1 MKLKFSR
8 KLRILTF
15 SLIATLS
22 VVLCLYLYGTKDAR
36 QFEQLS
42 YDLLYTELSGNTIN
56 LHYTLAHPE
65 NYGLSGDPILPSS
78 FTDGDT
84 KAQITEWQ
92 YRLSRI
98 DPQKLDTQDRYAY
111 LLFDR
116 FLALTLEGADFAYYE
131 ESLSPSSGMVSGL
144 PVLLADYTFRNQ
156 KDVEDYLGI
165 LEQTGTYFDALIRY
179 EQEKS
184 SAGLFM
190 SDTSADKVI
199 EQCDSIM
206 DSTLLTDDSHFLQ
219 QTFTERLDGLV
230 SDGIITEKEKQ
241 QYIDKNNLLLTTVMA
256 PAYEKVGD
264 AFLVLKGTG
273 TNPYGLC
280 YYPDGKEYYMY
291 LLARTTGSS
300 RSIPEIRKL
309 LEKDYQENFHALRDL
324 VKDHPGLLERSA
336 EDFSL
341 SLNMQDSYTGH
352 SVGLNAAE
360 RSAAPYLSDSSDI
373 PVQSSDTL
381 CRLSDAILDHLQK
394 QMQEDFPTAFPSVNR
409 ELECKTCN
417 AYKEKGMPISCQIK
431 KVSPSMESYSSPA
444 YYLTPPIDDLQHNT
458 IYLNE
463 PNITD
468 DLTLYTTL
476 AHEGYPGHL
485 YQTVYSQSFLNQQNA
500 SCIRSLLHYGG
511 FVEGWAVYV
520 ENLSYGYA
528 AQLTKNEET
537 AAYIEACRLNRN
549 LHLCLYS
556 YMDIAIHYDG
566 ATPEQTGRFLENLGL
581 GQHTDAE
588 AIYEYLVE
596 EPCNYLKYYLG
607 YLEFLSLKQQAEELW
622 GTDYSDYRFHKFV
635 LEAGPSDF
643 LSLSEQL
650 LLLVNRNEIQ

>member
-22 VVLCLYLYGTKDAR
+22 VVLCLYLYGTKDTR
-36 QFEQLS
+36 QFERLS
-42 YDLLYTELSGNTIN
+42 CDLLDTELSGNTIN
-56 LHYTLAHPE
+56 LHYTLAYPE
-65 NYGLSGDPILPSS
+65 NYGLSADPILPSS

-84 KAQITEWQ
+84 RAQITEWQ
-92 YRLSRI
+92 RRLSRI
-98 DPQKLDTQDRYAY
+98 DPQKLDPQDRYAY

-116 FLALTLEGADFAYYE
+116 FLALTLEGSDFTYYTDP
-131 ESLSPSSGMVSGL
+131 LSPSSGMVSGL
-144 PVLLADYTFRNQ
+144 PVLLADYTFRIK

-165 LEQTGTYFDALIRY
+165 LEQTGTYFDALIQY

-190 SDTSADKVI
+190 SDTSADNVI

-206 DSTLLTDDSHFLQ
+206 DPVLLSGGSHFLQ

-230 SDGIITEKEKQ
+230 SDKIITEEEKQ
-241 QYIDKNNLLLTTVMA
+241 QYIHKNDLLLTTVMA
-256 PAYEKVGD
+256 PAYERVGD

-280 YYPDGKEYYMY
+280 YYPEGKEYYAY
-291 LLARTTGSS
+291 LLAKATGSS
-300 RSIPEIRKL
+300 RSIPEIRRL
-309 LEKDYQENFHALRDL
+309 LEKDYQENFHALRNL
-324 VKDHPGLLERSA
+324 IKAHPGLLKVSS

-341 SLNMQDSYTGH
+341 SLNMQNSYCGH
-352 SVGLNAAE
+352 PEEPGNADLPT
-360 RSAAPYLSDSSDI
+360 S
-373 PVQSSDTL
+373 PVATSDTL
-381 CRLSDAILDHLQK
+381 CQLSEAILDDLQE
-394 QMQEDFPTAFPSVNR
+394 QMESDFPKLICISEDKDGHKNEVEN
-409 ELECKTCN
+409 N
-417 AYKEKGMPISCQIK
+417 SISCQLK
-431 KVSPSMESYSSPA
+431 MVSPSMEAYSSPA

-463 PNITD
+463 SNITD

-528 AQLTKNEET
+528 ARLTKSEEA

-566 ATPEQTGRFLENLGL
+566 ATPEQIGRFLENLGL
-581 GQHTDAE
+581 GQHTNVE
-588 AIYEYLVE
+588 TIYEYLVE

-607 YLEFLSLKQQAEELW
+607 YLEFLSLKQQAVELW

-635 LEAGPSDF
+635 LETGPSDF
-643 LSLSEQL
+643 RSLGEL
-650 LLLVNRNEIQ
+650 LEKQYLGKQS

>member
-36 QFEQLS
+36 QFERLS
-42 YDLLYTELSGNTIN
+42 HDLLYTELSGNTIN
-56 LHYTLAHPE
+56 LHYTLAYPE
-65 NYGLSGDPILPSS
+65 NYGLSADPVLPSS

-84 KAQITEWQ
+84 RAQVMEWQ
-92 YRLSRI
+92 RRLSRI
-98 DPQKLDTQDRYAY
+98 DPQKLDPQDRYAY

-116 FLALTLEGADFAYYE
+116 FLALTLKGADFTYYADP
-131 ESLSPSSGMVSGL
+131 LSPSSGMVSGL
-144 PVLLADYTFRNQ
+144 PVLLADYTFRTK

-190 SDTSADKVI
+190 SDTSADNVI
-199 EQCDSIM
+199 GQCDSIM
-206 DSTLLTDDSHFLQ
+206 DPVLLSEGSHFLQ
-219 QTFTERLDGLV
+219 QTFTERLNGLV
-230 SDGIITEKEKQ
+230 SDGIITEEENQ
-241 QYIDKNNLLLTTVMA
+241 QYIHKNDLLLTTVMA
-256 PAYEKVGD
+256 PAYERVGD
-264 AFLVLKGTG
+264 SFLVLKGTG

-280 YYPDGKEYYMY
+280 YYPEGKEYYMY
-291 LLARTTGSS
+291 LLAQTTGSN
-300 RSIPEIRKL
+300 RSIPEIRRL

-324 VKDHPGLLERSA
+324 VKDHPGLLKVSSEDFFLTSA
-336 EDFSL
+336 E
-341 SLNMQDSYTGH
+341 
-352 SVGLNAAE
+352 
-360 RSAAPYLSDSSDI
+360 
-373 PVQSSDTL
+373 SSDTL
-381 CRLSDAILDHLQK
+381 YELSDAILADLQK
-394 QMQEDFPTAFPSVNR
+394 QMEPDFPK
-409 ELECKTCN
+409 LTCISKDKN
-417 AYKEKGMPISCQIK
+417 GHENEIESTPISCQLK
-431 KVSPSMESYSSPA
+431 MVSPSMEAHSSPA

-485 YQTVYSQSFLNQQNA
+485 YQTVYSQSYFNRQNA
-500 SCIRSLLHYGG
+500 PTIRSLLHYGG
-511 FVEGWAVYV
+511 FTEGWAVYV

-566 ATPEQTGRFLENLGL
+566 ATPEQIGRFLENLGL
-581 GQHTDAE
+581 GPHANAD
-588 AIYEYLVE
+588 AIYEYLIE

-607 YLEFLSLKQQAEELW
+607 YLEFLSLKQQAKELW

-635 LEAGPSDF
+635 LETGPSDF
-643 LSLSEQL
+643 RSLGECVEKQYLGKQS
-650 LLLVNRNEIQ
+650 

>member
-42 YDLLYTELSGNTIN
+42 RDLLYTELSGNTIN
-56 LHYTLAHPE
+56 LHYTLAYPE
-65 NYGLSGDPILPSS
+65 NYGLSADPILPSS

-84 KAQITEWQ
+84 RAQVTEWQ
-92 YRLSRI
+92 RRLSRI
-98 DPQKLDTQDRYAY
+98 DPQKLDPQDRYAY

-116 FLALTLEGADFAYYE
+116 FLALTLEGADFTYYTDP
-131 ESLSPSSGMVSGL
+131 LSPSSGMVSGL
-144 PVLLADYTFRNQ
+144 PVLLADYTFRTK

-190 SDTSADKVI
+190 SDTSADNVI

-206 DSTLLTDDSHFLQ
+206 DPVLLSEGSHFLQ
-219 QTFTERLDGLV
+219 QTFTERLNGLV
-230 SDGIITEKEKQ
+230 SDEIITEKEKQ
-241 QYIDKNNLLLTTVMA
+241 QYIHKNDLLLTTVMA
-256 PAYEKVGD
+256 PAYERVGD

-273 TNPYGLC
+273 VNPYGLF
-280 YYPDGKEYYMY
+280 YYPEGKEYYTY
-291 LLARTTGSS
+291 LLAQTTGSS
-300 RSIPEIRKL
+300 RSIPEIQRF

-324 VKDHPGLLERSA
+324 VKDHPGLLKVSS

-341 SLNMQDSYTGH
+341 T
-352 SVGLNAAE
+352 
-360 RSAAPYLSDSSDI
+360 SAG
-373 PVQSSDTL
+373 SSDTL
-381 CRLSDAILDHLQK
+381 YELSNAILADLQK
-394 QMQEDFPTAFPSVNR
+394 QMKPDFPKLTCISENKNGR
-409 ELECKTCN
+409 E
-417 AYKEKGMPISCQIK
+417 EKAESKPIACQFK
-431 KVSPSMESYSSPA
+431 MVSPSMEAYSSPA
-444 YYLTPPIDDLQHNT
+444 YYLTHPIDDLQHNT

-500 SCIRSLLHYGG
+500 SSIRSLLHYGG
-511 FVEGWAVYV
+511 FTEGWAVYV
-520 ENLSYGYA
+520 ENLSYDYA

-566 ATPEQTGRFLENLGL
+566 ATPEQIGRFLENLGL
-581 GQHTDAE
+581 GRHANAKT
-588 AIYEYLVE
+588 IYEYLVE

-635 LEAGPSDF
+635 LETGPSDF
-643 LSLSEQL
+643 RSLGEQL
-650 LLLVNRNEIQ
+650 EKQYLGKQS

>member
-8 KLRILTF
+8 KLRILIF

-36 QFEQLS
+36 QFERLS
-42 YDLLYTELSGNTIN
+42 HDLLYTELSGNTIN
-56 LHYTLAHPE
+56 LHYTLAYPE
-65 NYGLSGDPILPSS
+65 NYGLSADPILPSS

-84 KAQITEWQ
+84 GAQVMEWQ
-92 YRLSRI
+92 RRLSRI
-98 DPQKLDTQDRYAY
+98 DPQKLDPQDRYAY

-116 FLALTLEGADFAYYE
+116 FLALTLEGADFTYYADP
-131 ESLSPSSGMVSGL
+131 LSPSSGLVSGL
-144 PVLLADYTFRNQ
+144 PVLLADYTFRTK
-156 KDVEDYLGI
+156 KDVEDYLCI

-190 SDTSADKVI
+190 SDSSADNVI

-206 DSTLLTDDSHFLQ
+206 DPVLLSEGSHFLQ

-230 SDGIITEKEKQ
+230 SDRIITEKEKQ
-241 QYIDKNNLLLTTVMA
+241 QYLHKNDLLLTTVMA
-256 PAYEKVGD
+256 PAYERVGD

-273 TNPYGLC
+273 VNPYGLC
-280 YYPDGKEYYMY
+280 YYPEGKEYYTY
-291 LLARTTGSS
+291 LLAQTTGSS
-300 RSIPEIRKL
+300 RSIPEIRRL
-309 LEKDYQENFHALRDL
+309 LEKDYQENFHALRNL
-324 VKDHPGLLERSA
+324 VKDHPGLLKVSS

-341 SLNMQDSYTGH
+341 T
-352 SVGLNAAE
+352 
-360 RSAAPYLSDSSDI
+360 SAG
-373 PVQSSDTL
+373 SSDTFYE
-381 CRLSDAILDHLQK
+381 LSDAILADLQK
-394 QMQEDFPTAFPSVNR
+394 QMEPDFPKLACISENKDGR
-409 ELECKTCN
+409 ENEI
-417 AYKEKGMPISCQIK
+417 KGSPIVCELK
-431 KVSPSMESYSSPA
+431 MVSPSMEAYSSPA

-485 YQTVYSQSFLNQQNA
+485 YQTVYSQSCFNRQNA

-528 AQLTKNEET
+528 ARLTKNEET

-556 YMDIAIHYDG
+556 YMDIAIHYGG
-566 ATPEQTGRFLENLGL
+566 ATPEQIGRFLENLGL
-581 GQHTDAE
+581 GQHTNVE
-588 AIYEYLVE
+588 TIYAYLVE

-635 LEAGPSDF
+635 LETGPSDF
-643 LSLSEQL
+643 RSLGEYLRQYPG
-650 LLLVNRNEIQ
+650 ITIA

>member
-42 YDLLYTELSGNTIN
+42 RDLLYTELSGNTIN
-56 LHYTLAHPE
+56 LHYTLAYPE
-65 NYGLSGDPILPSS
+65 NYGLSADPVLPSA
-78 FTDGDT
+78 FTDCDT
-84 KAQITEWQ
+84 RAQIMEWQ
-92 YRLSRI
+92 DRLSRI
-98 DPQKLDTQDRYAY
+98 DPQKLNPQDRYAY

-116 FLALTLEGADFAYYE
+116 FLALTLKGADFVYYTDP
-131 ESLSPSSGMVSGL
+131 LSPSSGLVSGL
-144 PVLLADYTFRNQ
+144 PVLLADYTFRSQ

-190 SDTSADKVI
+190 SDTSADNVI

-206 DSTLLTDDSHFLQ
+206 DPVLLKDGSHFLQ
-219 QTFTERLDGLV
+219 QTFTERLDSLV
-230 SDGIITEKEKQ
+230 SDEIITEEEKQ

-256 PAYEKVGD
+256 PAYERVGD

-273 TNPYGLC
+273 ANSYGLC
-280 YYPDGKEYYMY
+280 YYPEGKEYYTY
-291 LLARTTGSS
+291 LLAQTTGSS
-300 RSIPEIRKL
+300 RSIPEIRRL

-324 VKDHPGLLERSA
+324 VKDHPGLLKVSP

-341 SLNMQDSYTGH
+341 T
-352 SVGLNAAE
+352 
-360 RSAAPYLSDSSDI
+360 SAG
-373 PVQSSDTL
+373 SSDTL
-381 CRLSDAILDHLQK
+381 YELSDAILADLQK
-394 QMQEDFPTAFPSVNR
+394 QMEPDFPKLTCISEDKDGR
-409 ELECKTCN
+409 ENEVENTS
-417 AYKEKGMPISCQIK
+417 ISCQLK
-431 KVSPSMESYSSPA
+431 MVSPSMEAYSSPA

-485 YQTVYSQSFLNQQNA
+485 YQTVYSQSYFNQQNA

-511 FVEGWAVYV
+511 FTEGWAVYV

-566 ATPEQTGRFLENLGL
+566 ATPEQIGRFLENLGL
-581 GQHTDAE
+581 GQHTNAE
-588 AIYEYLVE
+588 TIYEYLVE

-622 GTDYSDYRFHKFV
+622 GTNYSDYRFHKFV
-635 LEAGPSDF
+635 LETGPSDF
-643 LSLSEQL
+643 RSLGEQL
-650 LLLVNRNEIQ
+650 ETQYLGKQS

>member
-36 QFEQLS
+36 QFERLS
-42 YDLLYTELSGNTIN
+42 HDLLYTELSGNTIN
-56 LHYTLAHPE
+56 LHYTLAYPE
-65 NYGLSGDPILPSS
+65 NYGLSADPILPST
-78 FTDGDT
+78 FTDCDT
-84 KAQITEWQ
+84 KAQIMEWQ
-92 YRLSRI
+92 HRLSRI
-98 DPQKLDTQDRYAY
+98 DPQKLNPQDRYAY
-111 LLFDR
+111 LLFER
-116 FLALTLEGADFAYYE
+116 FLALTLKGADFVYYTDP
-131 ESLSPSSGMVSGL
+131 LSPSSGLVSGL
-144 PVLLADYTFRNQ
+144 PVLLADYTFRSQ

-190 SDTSADKVI
+190 SDTSADNVI

-206 DSTLLTDDSHFLQ
+206 DPVLLKDGSHFLQ

-230 SDGIITEKEKQ
+230 SDEIITEEEKQ

-256 PAYEKVGD
+256 PAYERVGD

-273 TNPYGLC
+273 VNPYGLC
-280 YYPDGKEYYMY
+280 YYPEGKEYYTY
-291 LLARTTGSS
+291 LLSQTTGSS
-300 RSIPEIRKL
+300 RSIPEIRRL

-324 VKDHPGLLERSA
+324 VKDHPGLLKVSP

-341 SLNMQDSYTGH
+341 T
-352 SVGLNAAE
+352 
-360 RSAAPYLSDSSDI
+360 SAG
-373 PVQSSDTL
+373 SSDTL
-381 CRLSDAILDHLQK
+381 YELSTAILADLQK
-394 QMQEDFPTAFPSVNR
+394 QMEPDFPKLTCISEDKDGR
-409 ELECKTCN
+409 ENEVENTS
-417 AYKEKGMPISCQIK
+417 ISCQLK
-431 KVSPSMESYSSPA
+431 MVSPSMEAYSSPA

-485 YQTVYSQSFLNQQNA
+485 YQTVYSQSYFNRQNA
-500 SCIRSLLHYGG
+500 PTIRSLLHYGG

-520 ENLSYGYA
+520 ENLSYDYA

-566 ATPEQTGRFLENLGL
+566 ATPEQIGRFLENLGL
-581 GQHTDAE
+581 GQHANAD
-588 AIYEYLVE
+588 AIYEYLIE

-622 GTDYSDYRFHKFV
+622 GTDYSDYLFHKFV
-635 LEAGPSDF
+635 LETGPSDF
-643 LSLSEQL
+643 RSLGEQL
-650 LLLVNRNEIQ
+650 ETQYLGKQS

>member
-22 VVLCLYLYGTKDAR
+22 IVLCLYLYGTKDAR
-36 QFEQLS
+36 QFERLS
-42 YDLLYTELSGNTIN
+42 RDLLYTELSGNTIN
-56 LHYTLAHPE
+56 LHYTLAYPE
-65 NYGLSGDPILPSS
+65 NYGLSADPILPSS

-84 KAQITEWQ
+84 RAQVMEWQ
-92 YRLSRI
+92 RRLSRI
-98 DPQKLDTQDRYAY
+98 DPQKLDPQNRYAY

-116 FLALTLEGADFAYYE
+116 FLALTLEGADFTYYTDP
-131 ESLSPSSGMVSGL
+131 LSPSSGMVSGL
-144 PVLLADYTFRNQ
+144 PVLLADYTFRTK

-165 LEQTGTYFDALIRY
+165 LEQTGTYFDALIQY

-190 SDTSADKVI
+190 SDTSADNVI

-206 DSTLLTDDSHFLQ
+206 DPVLLSEGSHFLQ

-230 SDGIITEKEKQ
+230 SDEIITEEEKQ
-241 QYIDKNNLLLTTVMA
+241 QYLHKNDLLLTTVMA
-256 PAYEKVGD
+256 PAYERVGD

-280 YYPDGKEYYMY
+280 YYPEGKEYYAY
-291 LLARTTGSS
+291 LLAQTTGSS
-300 RSIPEIRKL
+300 RSIPEIRRL

-324 VKDHPGLLERSA
+324 VKDHPGLLKVSS

-341 SLNMQDSYTGH
+341 T
-352 SVGLNAAE
+352 
-360 RSAAPYLSDSSDI
+360 SAG
-373 PVQSSDTL
+373 SSDTL
-381 CRLSDAILDHLQK
+381 YELSDAILTDLQK
-394 QMQEDFPTAFPSVNR
+394 QMEPDFPKLTCISEDKNGR
-409 ELECKTCN
+409 ENEIESTL
-417 AYKEKGMPISCQIK
+417 ISCQLK
-431 KVSPSMESYSSPA
+431 MVSPSMEAYSSPA

-485 YQTVYSQSFLNQQNA
+485 YQTVYSQSYFNRQNA
-500 SCIRSLLHYGG
+500 STIRSLLHYGG
-511 FVEGWAVYV
+511 FTEGWAVYV

-566 ATPEQTGRFLENLGL
+566 ATPEQIGRFLENLGL
-581 GQHTDAE
+581 GQHTNAD
-588 AIYEYLVE
+588 AIYEYLIE

-622 GTDYSDYRFHKFV
+622 GTDYSDYQFHKFV
-635 LEAGPSDF
+635 LETGPSDF
-643 LSLSEQL
+643 RSLGEQL
-650 LLLVNRNEIQ
+650 EKQYQEKQS

>member
-42 YDLLYTELSGNTIN
+42 RDLLYTELSGNTIN
-56 LHYTLAHPE
+56 LHYTLAYPE
-65 NYGLSGDPILPSS
+65 NYGLSADPILPSS

-84 KAQITEWQ
+84 RAQVTEWQ
-92 YRLSRI
+92 RRLSRI
-98 DPQKLDTQDRYAY
+98 DPQKLDPQDRYAY

-116 FLALTLEGADFAYYE
+116 FLALTLEGADFTYYTDP
-131 ESLSPSSGMVSGL
+131 LSPSSGMVSGL
-144 PVLLADYTFRNQ
+144 PVLLADYTFRTK

-190 SDTSADKVI
+190 SDTSADNVI

-206 DSTLLTDDSHFLQ
+206 DPVLLSEGSHFLQ
-219 QTFTERLDGLV
+219 QTFTERLNGLV
-230 SDGIITEKEKQ
+230 SDEIITEKEKQ
-241 QYIDKNNLLLTTVMA
+241 QYIHKNDLLLTTVMA
-256 PAYEKVGD
+256 PAYERVGD

-273 TNPYGLC
+273 VNPYGLF
-280 YYPDGKEYYMY
+280 YYPEGKEYYTY
-291 LLARTTGSS
+291 LLAQTTGSS
-300 RSIPEIRKL
+300 RSIPEIQRF

-324 VKDHPGLLERSA
+324 VKDHPGLLKVSS

-341 SLNMQDSYTGH
+341 T
-352 SVGLNAAE
+352 
-360 RSAAPYLSDSSDI
+360 SAG
-373 PVQSSDTL
+373 SSDTL
-381 CRLSDAILDHLQK
+381 YELSNAILADLQK
-394 QMQEDFPTAFPSVNR
+394 QMKPDFPKLTCISENKNGR
-409 ELECKTCN
+409 E
-417 AYKEKGMPISCQIK
+417 EKAESKPIACQFK
-431 KVSPSMESYSSPA
+431 MVSPSMEAYSSPA

-500 SCIRSLLHYGG
+500 SSIRSLLHYGG
-511 FVEGWAVYV
+511 FTEGWAVYV
-520 ENLSYGYA
+520 ENLSYDYA

-566 ATPEQTGRFLENLGL
+566 ATPEQIGRFLENLGL
-581 GQHTDAE
+581 GRHANAKT
-588 AIYEYLVE
+588 IYEYLVE

-635 LEAGPSDF
+635 LETGPSDF
-643 LSLSEQL
+643 RSLGE
-650 LLLVNRNEIQ
+650 LVTAHPYPGQNFGNQS

>member
-22 VVLCLYLYGTKDAR
+22 VVLCLYLYGTKDTR
-36 QFEQLS
+36 QFERLS
-42 YDLLYTELSGNTIN
+42 CDLLDTELSGNTIN
-56 LHYTLAHPE
+56 LHYTLAYPE
-65 NYGLSGDPILPSS
+65 NYGLSADPILPSS

-84 KAQITEWQ
+84 RAQITEWQ
-92 YRLSRI
+92 RRLSRI
-98 DPQKLDTQDRYAY
+98 DPQKLDPQDRYAY

-116 FLALTLEGADFAYYE
+116 FLALTLEGSDFTYYTDP
-131 ESLSPSSGMVSGL
+131 LSPSSGMVSGL
-144 PVLLADYTFRNQ
+144 PVLLADYTFRIK

-165 LEQTGTYFDALIRY
+165 LEQTGTYFDALIQY

-190 SDTSADKVI
+190 SDTSADNVI

-206 DSTLLTDDSHFLQ
+206 DPVLLSGGSHFLQ

-230 SDGIITEKEKQ
+230 SDKIITEEEKQ
-241 QYIDKNNLLLTTVMA
+241 QYIHKNDLLLTTVMA
-256 PAYEKVGD
+256 PAYERVGD

-280 YYPDGKEYYMY
+280 YYPEGKEYYAY
-291 LLARTTGSS
+291 LLAKATGSS
-300 RSIPEIRKL
+300 RSIPEIRRL
-309 LEKDYQENFHALRDL
+309 LEKDYQENFHALRNL
-324 VKDHPGLLERSA
+324 IKAHPGLLKVSS

-341 SLNMQDSYTGH
+341 SLNMQNSYCGH
-352 SVGLNAAE
+352 PEEPGNADLPT
-360 RSAAPYLSDSSDI
+360 S
-373 PVQSSDTL
+373 PVATSDTL
-381 CRLSDAILDHLQK
+381 CQLSEAILDDLQE
-394 QMQEDFPTAFPSVNR
+394 QMESDFPKLICISEDKDGHKNEVEN
-409 ELECKTCN
+409 N
-417 AYKEKGMPISCQIK
+417 SISCQLK
-431 KVSPSMESYSSPA
+431 MVSPSMEAYSSPA

-463 PNITD
+463 SNITD

-528 AQLTKNEET
+528 ARLTKSEEA

-566 ATPEQTGRFLENLGL
+566 ATPEQIGRFLENLGL
-581 GQHTDAE
+581 GQHTNVE
-588 AIYEYLVE
+588 TIYEYLVE

-635 LEAGPSDF
+635 LETGPSDF
-643 LSLSEQL
+643 RSLGEQL
-650 LLLVNRNEIQ
+650 EKR

>member
-42 YDLLYTELSGNTIN
+42 RDLLYTELSGNTIN
-56 LHYTLAHPE
+56 LHYTLAYPE
-65 NYGLSGDPILPSS
+65 NYGLSADPILPSS

-84 KAQITEWQ
+84 RAQVTEWQ
-92 YRLSRI
+92 RRLSRI
-98 DPQKLDTQDRYAY
+98 DPQKLDPQDRYAY

-116 FLALTLEGADFAYYE
+116 FLALTLEGADFTYYTDP
-131 ESLSPSSGMVSGL
+131 LSPSSGMVSGL
-144 PVLLADYTFRNQ
+144 PVLLADYTFRTK

-165 LEQTGTYFDALIRY
+165 LEQTRTYFDALIRY

-190 SDTSADKVI
+190 SDTSADNVI

-206 DSTLLTDDSHFLQ
+206 DPVLLSEGSHFLQ
-219 QTFTERLDGLV
+219 QTFTERLNGLV
-230 SDGIITEKEKQ
+230 SDEIITEKEKQ
-241 QYIDKNNLLLTTVMA
+241 QYIHKNDLLLTTVMA
-256 PAYEKVGD
+256 PAYERVGD

-273 TNPYGLC
+273 VNPYGLF
-280 YYPDGKEYYMY
+280 YYPEGKEYYTY
-291 LLARTTGSS
+291 LLAQTTGSS
-300 RSIPEIRKL
+300 RSIPEIQRF

-324 VKDHPGLLERSA
+324 VKDHPGLLKVSS

-341 SLNMQDSYTGH
+341 T
-352 SVGLNAAE
+352 
-360 RSAAPYLSDSSDI
+360 SAG
-373 PVQSSDTL
+373 SSDTL
-381 CRLSDAILDHLQK
+381 YELSNAILADLQK
-394 QMQEDFPTAFPSVNR
+394 QMKPDFPKLTCISENKNGR
-409 ELECKTCN
+409 E
-417 AYKEKGMPISCQIK
+417 EKAESKPIACQLK
-431 KVSPSMESYSSPA
+431 MVSPSMEAYSSPA

-500 SCIRSLLHYGG
+500 SSIRSLLHYGG
-511 FVEGWAVYV
+511 FTEGWAVYV
-520 ENLSYGYA
+520 ENLSYDYA

-566 ATPEQTGRFLENLGL
+566 ATPEQIGRFLENLGL
-581 GQHTDAE
+581 GRHANAKT
-588 AIYEYLVE
+588 IYEYLVE

-622 GTDYSDYRFHKFV
+622 GTDYNDYRFHKFV
-635 LEAGPSDF
+635 LETGPSDF
-643 LSLSEQL
+643 RSLGEQL
-650 LLLVNRNEIQ
+650 EKQYLGKQS

>member
-22 VVLCLYLYGTKDAR
+22 VVLCLYLYGTKDTR
-36 QFEQLS
+36 QFERLS
-42 YDLLYTELSGNTIN
+42 CDLLDTELSGNTIN
-56 LHYTLAHPE
+56 LHYTLAYPE
-65 NYGLSGDPILPSS
+65 NYGLSADPILPSS

-84 KAQITEWQ
+84 RAQITEWQ
-92 YRLSRI
+92 RRLSRI
-98 DPQKLDTQDRYAY
+98 DPQKLDPQDRYAY

-116 FLALTLEGADFAYYE
+116 FLALTLEGADFTYYADP
-131 ESLSPSSGMVSGL
+131 LSPSSGMVSGL
-144 PVLLADYTFRNQ
+144 PVLLADYTFRIK

-165 LEQTGTYFDALIRY
+165 LEQTGTYFDALIQY

-190 SDTSADKVI
+190 SDTSADNVI

-206 DSTLLTDDSHFLQ
+206 DPVLLSGGSHFLQ

-230 SDGIITEKEKQ
+230 SDKIITEEEKQ
-241 QYIDKNNLLLTTVMA
+241 QYIHKNDLLLTTVMA
-256 PAYEKVGD
+256 PAYERVGD

-280 YYPDGKEYYMY
+280 YYPEGKEYYAY
-291 LLARTTGSS
+291 LLAQTTGSS
-300 RSIPEIRKL
+300 RSIPEIRRL

-324 VKDHPGLLERSA
+324 VKDHPGLLKVSS

-341 SLNMQDSYTGH
+341 SLNMQNSYCNHPEEPG
-352 SVGLNAAE
+352 NADLPT
-360 RSAAPYLSDSSDI
+360 S
-373 PVQSSDTL
+373 PVATSDTL
-381 CRLSDAILDHLQK
+381 CQLSEAILDDLQK
-394 QMQEDFPTAFPSVNR
+394 QMEPDFPKLACISEGKDGR
-409 ELECKTCN
+409 E
-417 AYKEKGMPISCQIK
+417 EKIESTPISCQLK
-431 KVSPSMESYSSPA
+431 MVSPSMEAYSSPA

-463 PNITD
+463 PDITD

-485 YQTVYSQSFLNQQNA
+485 YQTVYSQNHFNRQNA
-500 SCIRSLLHYGG
+500 PVIRSLLHYGG
-511 FVEGWAVYV
+511 FTEGWAVYV

-566 ATPEQTGRFLENLGL
+566 ATPEQIGRFLENLGL
-581 GQHTDAE
+581 GQHTNVE
-588 AIYEYLVE
+588 TIYEYLVE

-607 YLEFLSLKQQAEELW
+607 YLEFLSLKQQAVELW

-635 LEAGPSDF
+635 LETGPSDF
-643 LSLSEQL
+643 RSLGEQL
-650 LLLVNRNEIQ
+650 EKQYPGQL

>member
-1 MKLKFSR
+1 
-8 KLRILTF
+8 
-15 SLIATLS
+15 
-22 VVLCLYLYGTKDAR
+22 
-36 QFEQLS
+36 
-42 YDLLYTELSGNTIN
+42 
-56 LHYTLAHPE
+56 
-65 NYGLSGDPILPSS
+65 
-78 FTDGDT
+78 
-84 KAQITEWQ
+84 
-92 YRLSRI
+92 
-98 DPQKLDTQDRYAY
+98 
-111 LLFDR
+111 
-116 FLALTLEGADFAYYE
+116 
-131 ESLSPSSGMVSGL
+131 MVSGL
-144 PVLLADYTFRNQ
+144 PVLLADYTFRIK

-165 LEQTGTYFDALIRY
+165 LEQTGTYFDALIQY

-190 SDTSADKVI
+190 SDTSADNVI

-206 DSTLLTDDSHFLQ
+206 DPVLLSGGSHFLQ

-230 SDGIITEKEKQ
+230 SDKIITEEEKQ
-241 QYIDKNNLLLTTVMA
+241 QYIHKNDLLLTTVMA
-256 PAYEKVGD
+256 PAYERVGD

-280 YYPDGKEYYMY
+280 YYPEGKEYYAY
-291 LLARTTGSS
+291 LLAKATGSS
-300 RSIPEIRKL
+300 RSIPEIRRL
-309 LEKDYQENFHALRDL
+309 LEKDYQENFHALRNL
-324 VKDHPGLLERSA
+324 IKAHPGLLKVSS

-341 SLNMQDSYTGH
+341 SLNMQNSYCGH
-352 SVGLNAAE
+352 PEEPGNADLPT
-360 RSAAPYLSDSSDI
+360 S
-373 PVQSSDTL
+373 PVATSDTL
-381 CRLSDAILDHLQK
+381 CQLSEAILDDLQE
-394 QMQEDFPTAFPSVNR
+394 QMESDFPKLICISEDKDGHKNEVEN
-409 ELECKTCN
+409 N
-417 AYKEKGMPISCQIK
+417 SISCQLK
-431 KVSPSMESYSSPA
+431 MVSPSMEAYSSPA

-463 PNITD
+463 SNITD

-528 AQLTKNEET
+528 ARLTKSEEA

-566 ATPEQTGRFLENLGL
+566 ATPEQIGRFLENLGL
-581 GQHTDAE
+581 GQHTNVE
-588 AIYEYLVE
+588 TIYEYLVE

-635 LEAGPSDF
+635 LETGPSDF
-643 LSLSEQL
+643 RSLGEL
-650 LLLVNRNEIQ
+650 LEKQYLGKQS

>member
-15 SLIATLS
+15 SLITTLS

-36 QFEQLS
+36 QFERLS
-42 YDLLYTELSGNTIN
+42 HDLLYTELSGNTIN
-56 LHYTLAHPE
+56 LHYTLAYPE
-65 NYGLSGDPILPSS
+65 NYGLSADPILPSS

-84 KAQITEWQ
+84 RAQVMEWQ
-92 YRLSRI
+92 RRLSRI
-98 DPQKLDTQDRYAY
+98 DPQKLDPQNRYAY

-116 FLALTLEGADFAYYE
+116 FLALTLEGADFTYYTDP
-131 ESLSPSSGMVSGL
+131 LSPSSGMVSGL
-144 PVLLADYTFRNQ
+144 PVLLADYTFRTK

-165 LEQTGTYFDALIRY
+165 LEQTGTYFDALIQY

-190 SDTSADKVI
+190 SDTSADNVI

-206 DSTLLTDDSHFLQ
+206 DPVLLSEGSHFLQ
-219 QTFTERLDGLV
+219 QTFTERLDGLI
-230 SDGIITEKEKQ
+230 SAGIITEEEKQ
-241 QYIDKNNLLLTTVMA
+241 QYIHKNDLLLTTVMA
-256 PAYEKVGD
+256 PAYERVGD

-280 YYPDGKEYYMY
+280 YYPEGKEYYAY
-291 LLARTTGSS
+291 LLAQTTGSS
-300 RSIPEIRKL
+300 RSIPEIRRL

-324 VKDHPGLLERSA
+324 VKDHPGLLKVSSEG
-336 EDFSL
+336 FSL
-341 SLNMQDSYTGH
+341 T
-352 SVGLNAAE
+352 
-360 RSAAPYLSDSSDI
+360 SAG
-373 PVQSSDTL
+373 SSDTL
-381 CRLSDAILDHLQK
+381 YELSDAILDDLQK
-394 QMQEDFPTAFPSVNR
+394 QMEPDFPKLTCISEGKDGR
-409 ELECKTCN
+409 ENKVESTT
-417 AYKEKGMPISCQIK
+417 ISCQLK
-431 KVSPSMESYSSPA
+431 MVSPSMEAYSSPA

-485 YQTVYSQSFLNQQNA
+485 YQTVYSQSYFNRQNA
-500 SCIRSLLHYGG
+500 STIRSLLHYGG
-511 FVEGWAVYV
+511 FTEGWAVYV

-528 AQLTKNEET
+528 AQLAKNEET

-566 ATPEQTGRFLENLGL
+566 ATPEQVGRFLENLGL
-581 GQHTDAE
+581 GQHTNVE
-588 AIYEYLVE
+588 TIYEYLVE

-607 YLEFLSLKQQAEELW
+607 YLEFLSLKQQAEKLW

-643 LSLSEQL
+643 RSLDECLEKQYMGKQS
-650 LLLVNRNEIQ
+650 

>member
-22 VVLCLYLYGTKDAR
+22 VVLCLYLYGTKDTR
-36 QFEQLS
+36 QFERLS
-42 YDLLYTELSGNTIN
+42 CDLLDTELSGNTIN
-56 LHYTLAHPE
+56 LHYTLAYPE
-65 NYGLSGDPILPSS
+65 NYGLSADPILPSS

-84 KAQITEWQ
+84 RAQITEWQ
-92 YRLSRI
+92 RRLSRI
-98 DPQKLDTQDRYAY
+98 DPQKLDPQDRYAY

-116 FLALTLEGADFAYYE
+116 FLALTLEGSDFTYYTDP
-131 ESLSPSSGMVSGL
+131 LSPSSGMVSGL
-144 PVLLADYTFRNQ
+144 PVLLADYTFRIK

-165 LEQTGTYFDALIRY
+165 LEQTGTYFDALIQY

-190 SDTSADKVI
+190 SDTSADNVI

-206 DSTLLTDDSHFLQ
+206 DPVLLSGGSHFLQ

-230 SDGIITEKEKQ
+230 SDKIITEEEKQ
-241 QYIDKNNLLLTTVMA
+241 QYIHKNDLLLTTVMA
-256 PAYEKVGD
+256 PAYERVGD

-280 YYPDGKEYYMY
+280 YYPEGKEYYAY
-291 LLARTTGSS
+291 LLAKATGSS
-300 RSIPEIRKL
+300 RSIPEIRRL
-309 LEKDYQENFHALRDL
+309 LEKDYQENFHALRNL
-324 VKDHPGLLERSA
+324 IKAHPGLLKVSS

-341 SLNMQDSYTGH
+341 SLNMQNSYCGH
-352 SVGLNAAE
+352 PEEPGNADLPT
-360 RSAAPYLSDSSDI
+360 S
-373 PVQSSDTL
+373 PVATSDTL
-381 CRLSDAILDHLQK
+381 CQLSEAILDDLQE
-394 QMQEDFPTAFPSVNR
+394 QMESDFPKLICISEDKDGHKNEVEN
-409 ELECKTCN
+409 N
-417 AYKEKGMPISCQIK
+417 SISCQLK
-431 KVSPSMESYSSPA
+431 MVSPSMEAYSSPA

-463 PNITD
+463 SNITD

-528 AQLTKNEET
+528 ARLTKSEEA

-566 ATPEQTGRFLENLGL
+566 ATPEQIGRFLENLGL
-581 GQHTDAE
+581 GQHTNVE
-588 AIYEYLVE
+588 TIYEYLVE

-635 LEAGPSDF
+635 LETGPSDF
-643 LSLSEQL
+643 RSLGEL
-650 LLLVNRNEIQ
+650 LEKQYLGKQS

>member
-42 YDLLYTELSGNTIN
+42 RDLLYTELSGNTIN
-56 LHYTLAHPE
+56 LHYTLAYPE
-65 NYGLSGDPILPSS
+65 NYGLSADPILPPS

-84 KAQITEWQ
+84 RAQVTEWQ
-92 YRLSRI
+92 RRLSRI
-98 DPQKLDTQDRYAY
+98 DPQKLDPQDRYAY

-116 FLALTLEGADFAYYE
+116 FLALTLEGADFTYYTDP
-131 ESLSPSSGMVSGL
+131 LSPSSGMVSGL
-144 PVLLADYTFRNQ
+144 PVLLADYTFRTK

-190 SDTSADKVI
+190 SDTSADNVI

-206 DSTLLTDDSHFLQ
+206 DPVLLSEGSHFLQ
-219 QTFTERLDGLV
+219 QTFTERLNGLV
-230 SDGIITEKEKQ
+230 SDEIITEKEKQ
-241 QYIDKNNLLLTTVMA
+241 QYIHKNDLLLTTVMA
-256 PAYEKVGD
+256 PAYERVGD

-273 TNPYGLC
+273 VNPYGLF
-280 YYPDGKEYYMY
+280 YYPEGKEYYTY
-291 LLARTTGSS
+291 LLAQTTGSS
-300 RSIPEIRKL
+300 RSIPEIQRF

-324 VKDHPGLLERSA
+324 VRDHPGLLKVSS

-341 SLNMQDSYTGH
+341 T
-352 SVGLNAAE
+352 
-360 RSAAPYLSDSSDI
+360 SAG
-373 PVQSSDTL
+373 SSDTL
-381 CRLSDAILDHLQK
+381 YELSNAILADLQK
-394 QMQEDFPTAFPSVNR
+394 QMKPDFPKLTCISENKNGR
-409 ELECKTCN
+409 E
-417 AYKEKGMPISCQIK
+417 EKAESKPIACQFK
-431 KVSPSMESYSSPA
+431 MVSPSMEAYSSPA

-500 SCIRSLLHYGG
+500 SSIRSLLHYGG
-511 FVEGWAVYV
+511 FTEGWAVYV
-520 ENLSYGYA
+520 ENLSYDYA

-566 ATPEQTGRFLENLGL
+566 ATPEQIGRFLENLGL
-581 GQHTDAE
+581 GRHANAKT
-588 AIYEYLVE
+588 IYEYLVE

-635 LEAGPSDF
+635 LETGPSDF
-643 LSLSEQL
+643 RSLGEQL
-650 LLLVNRNEIQ
+650 EKQYLGKQS

>member
-15 SLIATLS
+15 SLTATLS

-42 YDLLYTELSGNTIN
+42 HDLLYTELSGNTIN
-56 LHYTLAHPE
+56 LHYTLAYPE
-65 NYGLSGDPILPSS
+65 NYGLSSDPILPSS
-78 FTDGDT
+78 FTGNDT
-84 KAQITEWQ
+84 RAQITEWQ

-98 DPQKLDTQDRYAY
+98 DPQKLSTQDRYAY

-116 FLALTLEGADFAYYE
+116 FLALTLEGADFTYYADP
-131 ESLSPSSGMVSGL
+131 LSPSSGMVSGL
-144 PVLLADYTFRNQ
+144 PVLLADYTFRTK

-190 SDTSADKVI
+190 SDASADNVI

-206 DSTLLTDDSHFLQ
+206 DPVLLKDGCHFLQ
-219 QTFTERLDGLV
+219 QTFTERLDGLI
-230 SDGIITEKEKQ
+230 SDGIITEEEKQ
-241 QYIDKNNLLLTTVMA
+241 QYIHKNDLLLTTVMD
-256 PAYEKVGD
+256 PAYERVGD

-280 YYPDGKEYYMY
+280 YYPEGKEYYMY
-291 LLARTTGSS
+291 LLVRTTGSS

-309 LEKDYQENFHALRDL
+309 LEMDYQENFHALRDL
-324 VKDHPGLLERSA
+324 VRDHPGLSEMSA
-336 EDFSL
+336 KDFSL
-341 SLNMQDSYTGH
+341 ALNIQDSYSGH
-352 SVGLNAAE
+352 SVDLNTAE
-360 RSAAPYLSDSSDI
+360 HSAAPYHSDSSGI
-373 PVQSSDTL
+373 PVQSSDTP
-381 CRLSDAILDHLQK
+381 CQLSDAILDDLQK
-394 QMQEDFPTAFPSVNR
+394 QMEPDFPKLS
-409 ELECKTCN
+409 CISID
-417 AYKEKGMPISCQIK
+417 KEKREDESESNPITCQLK
-431 KVSPSMESYSSPA
+431 MVSPSMETYSSPA

-500 SCIRSLLHYGG
+500 SCIRSLMHYGG

-566 ATPEQTGRFLENLGL
+566 ATPEQIRRFLENLGL
-581 GQHTDAE
+581 GQHTNVE
-588 AIYEYLVE
+588 TIYEYLVE

-635 LEAGPSDF
+635 LETGPSDF
-643 LSLSEQL
+643 RSLGEL
-650 LLLVNRNEIQ
+650 LLLGKQS

>member
-22 VVLCLYLYGTKDAR
+22 VVLCLYLYGTKDTR
-36 QFEQLS
+36 QFERLS
-42 YDLLYTELSGNTIN
+42 CDLLDTELSGNTIN
-56 LHYTLAHPE
+56 LHYTLAYPE
-65 NYGLSGDPILPSS
+65 NYGLSADPILPSS

-84 KAQITEWQ
+84 RAQITEWQ
-92 YRLSRI
+92 RRLSRI
-98 DPQKLDTQDRYAY
+98 DPQKLDPQDRYAY

-116 FLALTLEGADFAYYE
+116 FLALTLEGSDFTYYTDP
-131 ESLSPSSGMVSGL
+131 LSPSSGMVSGL
-144 PVLLADYTFRNQ
+144 PVLLADYTFRIK

-165 LEQTGTYFDALIRY
+165 LEQTGTYFDALIQY

-190 SDTSADKVI
+190 SDTSADNVI

-206 DSTLLTDDSHFLQ
+206 DPVLLSEGSHFLQ

-230 SDGIITEKEKQ
+230 SDKIITEEEKQ
-241 QYIDKNNLLLTTVMA
+241 QYIHKNDLLLTTVMT
-256 PAYEKVGD
+256 PAYKRVGD
-264 AFLVLKGTG
+264 AFLVLRGTG

-280 YYPDGKEYYMY
+280 YYPEGKEYYTY
-291 LLARTTGSS
+291 LLAKATGSS
-300 RSIPEIRKL
+300 RSIPEIRRL

-324 VKDHPGLLERSA
+324 IKDHPGLLKVSS

-341 SLNMQDSYTGH
+341 T
-352 SVGLNAAE
+352 SVG
-360 RSAAPYLSDSSDI
+360 
-373 PVQSSDTL
+373 SSDTL
-381 CRLSDAILDHLQK
+381 YKLSDAILADLQK
-394 QMQEDFPTAFPSVNR
+394 QMEPDFPKLTCISEDKNGR
-409 ELECKTCN
+409 ENEVEN
-417 AYKEKGMPISCQIK
+417 NPISCQLK
-431 KVSPSMESYSSPA
+431 MVSPSMQAYSSPA
-444 YYLTPPIDDLQHNT
+444 YYLTPPIDDLQRNT

-500 SCIRSLLHYGG
+500 SQIRSLLHYGG

-528 AQLTKNEET
+528 ARLTKSEEA

-566 ATPEQTGRFLENLGL
+566 ATPEQIGRFLENLGL
-581 GQHTDAE
+581 GQHTNVE
-588 AIYEYLVE
+588 TIYEYLVE

-607 YLEFLSLKQQAEELW
+607 YLEFLSLKQQAVELW

-635 LEAGPSDF
+635 LETGPSDF
-643 LSLSEQL
+643 RSLGEL
-650 LLLVNRNEIQ
+650 LEKQYLGKQS

>member
-22 VVLCLYLYGTKDAR
+22 IVLCLYLYGTKDAR
-36 QFEQLS
+36 QFERLS
-42 YDLLYTELSGNTIN
+42 RDLLYTELSGNTIN
-56 LHYTLAHPE
+56 LHYTLAYPE
-65 NYGLSGDPILPSS
+65 NYGLSADPVLPSS

-84 KAQITEWQ
+84 SAQVMEWQ
-92 YRLSRI
+92 RRLSRI
-98 DPQKLDTQDRYAY
+98 DPQKLDPQDRYAY

-116 FLALTLEGADFAYYE
+116 FLALTLEGSDFTYYADP
-131 ESLSPSSGMVSGL
+131 LSPSSGMVSGL
-144 PVLLADYTFRNQ
+144 PVLLADYTFRTK
-156 KDVEDYLGI
+156 KDVEDYLDI

-190 SDTSADKVI
+190 SDTSADNVI

-206 DSTLLTDDSHFLQ
+206 DPALLSEGSHFLQ
-219 QTFTERLDGLV
+219 QTFTERLNGLV
-230 SDGIITEKEKQ
+230 SDGIISEEEKQ
-241 QYIDKNNLLLTTVMA
+241 QYLHKNDLLLTTVMA
-256 PAYEKVGD
+256 PAYERVGD
-264 AFLVLKGTG
+264 ALLVLKGTG

-280 YYPDGKEYYMY
+280 YYPEGKEYYTY
-291 LLARTTGSS
+291 LLAQTTGSS
-300 RSIPEIRKL
+300 RSIPEIRSL

-324 VKDHPGLLERSA
+324 VKDHPGLLKVSS

-341 SLNMQDSYTGH
+341 T
-352 SVGLNAAE
+352 
-360 RSAAPYLSDSSDI
+360 SAG
-373 PVQSSDTL
+373 SSDTL
-381 CRLSDAILDHLQK
+381 YELSDAILVDLQK
-394 QMQEDFPTAFPSVNR
+394 QMEPDFPKLSCIS
-409 ELECKTCN
+409 EDEDGHE
-417 AYKEKGMPISCQIK
+417 EKIESTPISCQLK
-431 KVSPSMESYSSPA
+431 MVSPSMEAYSSPA

-485 YQTVYSQSFLNQQNA
+485 YQTVYSQSYFNRQNA
-500 SCIRSLLHYGG
+500 SPIRSLLHYGG
-511 FVEGWAVYV
+511 FTEGWAVYV

-528 AQLTKNEET
+528 VQLTKNEET

-566 ATPEQTGRFLENLGL
+566 ATPEQIGRFLENLGL
-581 GQHTDAE
+581 GQHANAD
-588 AIYEYLVE
+588 AIYEYLIE

-635 LEAGPSDF
+635 LETGPSDF
-643 LSLSEQL
+643 RSLGECLEKQYLGKQS
-650 LLLVNRNEIQ
+650 

>member
-42 YDLLYTELSGNTIN
+42 RDLLYTELSGNTIN
-56 LHYTLAHPE
+56 LHYTLAYPE
-65 NYGLSGDPILPSS
+65 NYGLSADPILPPS

-84 KAQITEWQ
+84 RAQVTEWQ
-92 YRLSRI
+92 RRLSRI
-98 DPQKLDTQDRYAY
+98 DPQKLDPQDRYAY

-116 FLALTLEGADFAYYE
+116 FLALTLEGADFTYYTDP
-131 ESLSPSSGMVSGL
+131 LSPSSGMVSGL
-144 PVLLADYTFRNQ
+144 PVLLADYTFRTK

-165 LEQTGTYFDALIRY
+165 LEQTRTYFDALIRY

-190 SDTSADKVI
+190 SDTSADNVI

-206 DSTLLTDDSHFLQ
+206 DPVLLSEGSHFLQ
-219 QTFTERLDGLV
+219 QTFTERLNGLV
-230 SDGIITEKEKQ
+230 SDEIITEKEKQ
-241 QYIDKNNLLLTTVMA
+241 QYIHKNDLLLTTVMA
-256 PAYEKVGD
+256 PAYERVGD

-273 TNPYGLC
+273 VNPYGLF
-280 YYPDGKEYYMY
+280 YYPEGKEYYTY
-291 LLARTTGSS
+291 LLAQTTGSS
-300 RSIPEIRKL
+300 RSIPEIQRF

-324 VKDHPGLLERSA
+324 VKDHPGLLKVSS

-341 SLNMQDSYTGH
+341 T
-352 SVGLNAAE
+352 
-360 RSAAPYLSDSSDI
+360 SAG
-373 PVQSSDTL
+373 SSDTL
-381 CRLSDAILDHLQK
+381 YELSNAILADLQK
-394 QMQEDFPTAFPSVNR
+394 QMKPDFPKLTCISENKNGR
-409 ELECKTCN
+409 E
-417 AYKEKGMPISCQIK
+417 EKAESKPIACQLK
-431 KVSPSMESYSSPA
+431 MVSPSMEAYSSPA

-500 SCIRSLLHYGG
+500 SSIRSLLHYGG
-511 FVEGWAVYV
+511 FTEGWAVYV
-520 ENLSYGYA
+520 ENLSYDYA

-566 ATPEQTGRFLENLGL
+566 ATPEQIGRFLENLGL
-581 GQHTDAE
+581 GRHANAKT
-588 AIYEYLVE
+588 IYEYLVE

-622 GTDYSDYRFHKFV
+622 GTDYNDYRFHKFV
-635 LEAGPSDF
+635 LETGPSDF
-643 LSLSEQL
+643 RSLGEQL
-650 LLLVNRNEIQ
+650 EKQYLGKQS

>member
-22 VVLCLYLYGTKDAR
+22 VVLCLYLYGTKDTR
-36 QFEQLS
+36 QFERLS
-42 YDLLYTELSGNTIN
+42 CDLLDTELSGNTIN
-56 LHYTLAHPE
+56 LHYTLAYPE
-65 NYGLSGDPILPSS
+65 NYGLSADPILPSS

-84 KAQITEWQ
+84 RAQITEWQ
-92 YRLSRI
+92 RRLSRI
-98 DPQKLDTQDRYAY
+98 DPQKLDPQDRYAY

-116 FLALTLEGADFAYYE
+116 FLALTLEGSDFTYYTDP
-131 ESLSPSSGMVSGL
+131 LSPSSGMVSGL
-144 PVLLADYTFRNQ
+144 PVLLADYTFRIK

-165 LEQTGTYFDALIRY
+165 LEQTGTYFDALIQY

-190 SDTSADKVI
+190 SDTSADNVI

-206 DSTLLTDDSHFLQ
+206 DPVLLSEGSHFLQ

-230 SDGIITEKEKQ
+230 SDKIITEEEKQ
-241 QYIDKNNLLLTTVMA
+241 QYIHKNDLLLTTVMT
-256 PAYEKVGD
+256 PAYKRVGD
-264 AFLVLKGTG
+264 AFLVLRGTG

-280 YYPDGKEYYMY
+280 YYPEGKEYYTY
-291 LLARTTGSS
+291 LLAKATGSS
-300 RSIPEIRKL
+300 RSIPEIRRL

-324 VKDHPGLLERSA
+324 IKDHPGLLKVSS

-341 SLNMQDSYTGH
+341 T
-352 SVGLNAAE
+352 SVG
-360 RSAAPYLSDSSDI
+360 
-373 PVQSSDTL
+373 SSDTL
-381 CRLSDAILDHLQK
+381 YKLSDAILADLQK
-394 QMQEDFPTAFPSVNR
+394 QMEPDFPKLTCISEDKNGR
-409 ELECKTCN
+409 ENEVEN
-417 AYKEKGMPISCQIK
+417 NPISCQLK
-431 KVSPSMESYSSPA
+431 MVSPSMQAYSSPA
-444 YYLTPPIDDLQHNT
+444 YYLTPPIDDLQRNT

-528 AQLTKNEET
+528 TQLTKNEET

-566 ATPEQTGRFLENLGL
+566 ATPEQIGRFLENLGL
-581 GQHTDAE
+581 GQHTNVE
-588 AIYEYLVE
+588 TIYEYLVE

-607 YLEFLSLKQQAEELW
+607 YLEFLSLKQQAVELW

-635 LEAGPSDF
+635 LETGPSDF
-643 LSLSEQL
+643 RSLGEL
-650 LLLVNRNEIQ
+650 LEKQYLGKQS

>member
-15 SLIATLS
+15 SLLATLAAIF
-22 VVLCLYLYGTKDAR
+22 CLYLYETKDAR
-36 QFEQLS
+36 QFDQLS
-42 YDLLYTELSGNTIN
+42 QDLLYTELSGNTIS
-56 LHYTLAHPE
+56 LHYTLAYPE
-65 NYGLSGDPILPSS
+65 NYGLSADPILPSS
-78 FTDGDT
+78 FTDCDT
-84 KAQITEWQ
+84 RAQVAEWQ
-92 YRLSRI
+92 RRLSCI
-98 DPQKLDTQDRYAY
+98 DPQKLDSQDRYAY

-116 FLALTLEGADFAYYE
+116 FLALTLEGADFTYYTDP
-131 ESLSPSSGMVSGL
+131 LSPSSGMVSGL
-144 PVLLADYTFRNQ
+144 PVLLADYTFRTK

-165 LEQTGTYFDALIRY
+165 LEQTGAYFDALIRY

-190 SDTSADKVI
+190 SDTSADNVI

-206 DSTLLTDDSHFLQ
+206 DPVLLSDGSHFLQ
-219 QTFTERLDGLV
+219 QTFTERLDGLA
-230 SDGIITEKEKQ
+230 SDEIITGEEKQ

-256 PAYEKVGD
+256 PAYERVGD

-280 YYPDGKEYYMY
+280 YYPEGKEYYTY
-291 LLARTTGSS
+291 LLAQTTGSS
-300 RSIPEIRKL
+300 RSIPEIRRL
-309 LEKDYQENFHALRDL
+309 LEKDYQKNFHALRDL
-324 VKDHPGLLERSA
+324 VKDHPGLLKLSP

-341 SLNMQDSYTGH
+341 SLNMQNSYSDHPEEPGDTD
-352 SVGLNAAE
+352 LPTKPAAT
-360 RSAAPYLSDSSDI
+360 SDI
-373 PVQSSDTL
+373 L
-381 CRLSDAILDHLQK
+381 CRLSEAILDDLQK
-394 QMQEDFPTAFPSVNR
+394 QMKPDFPKLTCIPEAKAGQEHDGESNSV
-409 ELECKTCN
+409 
-417 AYKEKGMPISCQIK
+417 SCQIK
-431 KVSPSMESYSSPA
+431 KVSSSMEAYSSPA
-444 YYLTPPIDDLQHNT
+444 YYLTPPIDDLWHNT

-485 YQTVYSQSFLNQQNA
+485 YQTVYSQNFLNQQNA
-500 SCIRSLLHYGG
+500 SCIRSMLHYGG

-528 AQLTKNEET
+528 AQLTKNEEA

-566 ATPEQTGRFLENLGL
+566 ATPEQIGRFLENLGL
-581 GQHTDAE
+581 GQHTNVKT
-588 AIYEYLVE
+588 IYEYLVE

-607 YLEFLSLKQQAEELW
+607 YLEFLSLKQKAEEMW

-635 LEAGPSDF
+635 LETGPSDF
-643 LSLSEQL
+643 RSLGE
-650 LLLVNRNEIQ
+650 LVTAHPYPGQNFGNQS

>member
-8 KLRILTF
+8 KLRVLTF
-15 SLIATLS
+15 SLIATLAAIF
-22 VVLCLYLYGTKDAR
+22 CLYLYETKDAR

-42 YDLLYTELSGNTIN
+42 QDLLYTELSGNTIS
-56 LHYTLAHPE
+56 LHYTLAYPE
-65 NYGLSGDPILPSS
+65 NYGLSADPILPSS
-78 FTDGDT
+78 FTDVDT
-84 KAQITEWQ
+84 RAQVTEWQ
-92 YRLSRI
+92 RRLSCI
-98 DPQKLDTQDRYAY
+98 DPQKLDPQDRYAY

-116 FLALTLEGADFAYYE
+116 FLALTLEGADFTYYTDP
-131 ESLSPSSGMVSGL
+131 LSPSSGMVSGL
-144 PVLLADYTFRNQ
+144 PVLLADYTFRTK

-165 LEQTGTYFDALIRY
+165 LEQTGAYFDALIRY

-190 SDTSADKVI
+190 SDTSADNVI

-206 DSTLLTDDSHFLQ
+206 DPVLLSNGSHFLQ
-219 QTFTERLDGLV
+219 QTFTERLDGLA
-230 SDGIITEKEKQ
+230 SDEIITGAEKQ
-241 QYIDKNNLLLTTVMA
+241 QYIHKNDLLLTTVMA
-256 PAYEKVGD
+256 PAYERVGD

-280 YYPDGKEYYMY
+280 YYPEGKEYYTY
-291 LLARTTGSS
+291 LLAQTTGSS

-309 LEKDYQENFHALRDL
+309 LEKNYQENFHALRAL
-324 VKDHPGLLERSA
+324 VKDHPGLLKLSP

-341 SLNMQDSYTGH
+341 SLNIQNSYSDHPKEPGDADLPTTP
-352 SVGLNAAE
+352 AA
-360 RSAAPYLSDSSDI
+360 A
-373 PVQSSDTL
+373 SDTL
-381 CRLSDAILDHLQK
+381 CRLSEAILDDLQK
-394 QMQEDFPTAFPSVNR
+394 QMEPDFPKLICIPEAKAGQEHDGESNSV
-409 ELECKTCN
+409 
-417 AYKEKGMPISCQIK
+417 SCQIK
-431 KVSPSMESYSSPA
+431 KVSSSMEAYSSPA
-444 YYLTPPIDDLQHNT
+444 YYLTPPIDDLWHNT

-485 YQTVYSQSFLNQQNA
+485 YQTVYSQNFLNQQNA
-500 SCIRSLLHYGG
+500 SCIRSMLHYGG

-528 AQLTKNEET
+528 AQLTKNEEA

-566 ATPEQTGRFLENLGL
+566 ATPEQIGRFLENLGL
-581 GQHTDAE
+581 GRHANAE
-588 AIYEYLVE
+588 TIYEYLVE

-635 LEAGPSDF
+635 LETGPSDF
-643 LSLSEQL
+643 RSLGE
-650 LLLVNRNEIQ
+650 LVTAHPYPGQNFGNQS

>member
-42 YDLLYTELSGNTIN
+42 RDLLYTELSGNTIN
-56 LHYTLAHPE
+56 LHYTLAYPE
-65 NYGLSGDPILPSS
+65 NYGLSADPILPPS

-84 KAQITEWQ
+84 RAQVTEWQ
-92 YRLSRI
+92 RRLSRI
-98 DPQKLDTQDRYAY
+98 DPQKLDPQDRYAY

-116 FLALTLEGADFAYYE
+116 FLALTLEGADFTYYTDP
-131 ESLSPSSGMVSGL
+131 LSPSSGMVSGL
-144 PVLLADYTFRNQ
+144 PVLLADYTFRTK

-190 SDTSADKVI
+190 SDTSADNVI

-206 DSTLLTDDSHFLQ
+206 DPVLLSEGSHFLQ
-219 QTFTERLDGLV
+219 QTFTERLNGLV
-230 SDGIITEKEKQ
+230 SDEIITEKEKQ
-241 QYIDKNNLLLTTVMA
+241 QYIHKNDLLLTTVMA
-256 PAYEKVGD
+256 PAYERVGD

-273 TNPYGLC
+273 VNPYGLF
-280 YYPDGKEYYMY
+280 YYPEGKEYYTY
-291 LLARTTGSS
+291 LLAQTTGSS
-300 RSIPEIRKL
+300 RSIPEIQRF

-324 VKDHPGLLERSA
+324 VKDHPGLLKVSS

-341 SLNMQDSYTGH
+341 T
-352 SVGLNAAE
+352 
-360 RSAAPYLSDSSDI
+360 SAG
-373 PVQSSDTL
+373 SSDTL
-381 CRLSDAILDHLQK
+381 YELSNAILADLQK
-394 QMQEDFPTAFPSVNR
+394 QMKPDFPKLTCISENKNGR
-409 ELECKTCN
+409 E
-417 AYKEKGMPISCQIK
+417 EKAESKPIACQFK
-431 KVSPSMESYSSPA
+431 MVSPSMEAYSSPA

-500 SCIRSLLHYGG
+500 SSIRSLLHYGG
-511 FVEGWAVYV
+511 FTEGWAVYV
-520 ENLSYGYA
+520 ENLSYDYA

-566 ATPEQTGRFLENLGL
+566 ATPEQIGRFLENLGL
-581 GQHTDAE
+581 GRHANAKT
-588 AIYEYLVE
+588 IYEYLVE

-635 LEAGPSDF
+635 LETGPSDF
-643 LSLSEQL
+643 RSLGEQL
-650 LLLVNRNEIQ
+650 EKQYLGKQS

>member
-15 SLIATLS
+15 SLISTLS
-22 VVLCLYLYGTKDAR
+22 VVLCLYLYGTKDER

-42 YDLLYTELSGNTIN
+42 HDLLYTELSGNIIN

-84 KAQITEWQ
+84 RTQVTEWQ
-92 YRLSRI
+92 RRLSRI
-98 DPQKLDTQDRYAY
+98 DPQKLNPQDRYAY

-116 FLALTLEGADFAYYE
+116 FLALTLEGADFAYYTDP
-131 ESLSPSSGMVSGL
+131 LSPSSGMVSGL
-144 PVLLADYTFRNQ
+144 PVLLADYTFRTK

-165 LEQTGTYFDALIRY
+165 LEQTGTYFDALIQY

-190 SDTSADKVI
+190 SDTSADNVI

-206 DSTLLTDDSHFLQ
+206 DPVLLKDGSHFLQ
-219 QTFTERLDGLV
+219 QTFTERLNGLV
-230 SDGIITEKEKQ
+230 SDGIITEEEKQ
-241 QYIDKNNLLLTTVMA
+241 PYIDKNNLLLTTVMA

-280 YYPDGKEYYMY
+280 YYPEGKEYYTY
-291 LLARTTGSS
+291 LLSQTTGSS

-324 VKDHPGLLERSA
+324 VKDHPRLLKVSSK
-336 EDFSL
+336 DFSL
-341 SLNMQDSYTGH
+341 T
-352 SVGLNAAE
+352 
-360 RSAAPYLSDSSDI
+360 SAG
-373 PVQSSDTL
+373 SSDTL
-381 CRLSDAILDHLQK
+381 YELSDAILADLQK
-394 QMQEDFPTAFPSVNR
+394 QMESDFPKLTCISENKDGHEHEGENNPIAC
-409 ELECKTCN
+409 ELK
-417 AYKEKGMPISCQIK
+417 M
-431 KVSPSMESYSSPA
+431 VSPSMEAYSSPA

-500 SCIRSLLHYGG
+500 SSIRSLLHYGG

-528 AQLTKNEET
+528 AELTKNEET

-566 ATPEQTGRFLENLGL
+566 ATPEQIGRFLENLGL
-581 GQHTDAE
+581 GQHTNAE

-635 LEAGPSDF
+635 LETGPSDF
-643 LSLSEQL
+643 RSLGE
-650 LLLVNRNEIQ
+650 LVTAHPYPSQNFGNQS

>member
-8 KLRILTF
+8 KLRVLTF
-15 SLIATLS
+15 SLIATLAAIF
-22 VVLCLYLYGTKDAR
+22 CLYLYETKDAR

-42 YDLLYTELSGNTIN
+42 QDLLYTELSGNTIS
-56 LHYTLAHPE
+56 LHYTLAYPE
-65 NYGLSGDPILPSS
+65 NYGLSADPILPSS
-78 FTDGDT
+78 FTDVDT
-84 KAQITEWQ
+84 RAQVTEWQ
-92 YRLSRI
+92 RRLSCI
-98 DPQKLDTQDRYAY
+98 DPQKLDPQDRYAY

-116 FLALTLEGADFAYYE
+116 FLALTLEGADFTYYTDP
-131 ESLSPSSGMVSGL
+131 LSPSSGMVSGL
-144 PVLLADYTFRNQ
+144 PVLLADYTFRTK

-165 LEQTGTYFDALIRY
+165 LEQTGAYFDALIRY

-190 SDTSADKVI
+190 SDTSADNVI

-206 DSTLLTDDSHFLQ
+206 DPVLLKDGSHFLQ
-219 QTFTERLDGLV
+219 QTFTERLDGLA
-230 SDGIITEKEKQ
+230 SDEIITGEEKQ

-256 PAYEKVGD
+256 PAYERVGD

-280 YYPDGKEYYMY
+280 YYPEGKEYYTY
-291 LLARTTGSS
+291 LLAQTTGSS
-300 RSIPEIRKL
+300 RSIPEIRRL
-309 LEKDYQENFHALRDL
+309 LEKDYQKNFHALRDL
-324 VKDHPGLLERSA
+324 VKNHPGLLKLSP

-341 SLNMQDSYTGH
+341 SLNMQNSYSDHPEEPGDTD
-352 SVGLNAAE
+352 LPTKPAAT
-360 RSAAPYLSDSSDI
+360 SDI
-373 PVQSSDTL
+373 L
-381 CRLSDAILDHLQK
+381 CRLSEAILDDLQK
-394 QMQEDFPTAFPSVNR
+394 QMKPDFPKLTCIPEAKAGQEHDGESNSV
-409 ELECKTCN
+409 
-417 AYKEKGMPISCQIK
+417 SCQIK
-431 KVSPSMESYSSPA
+431 KVSSSMEAYSSPA
-444 YYLTPPIDDLQHNT
+444 YYLTPPIDDLWHNT

-485 YQTVYSQSFLNQQNA
+485 YQTVYSQNFLNQQNA
-500 SCIRSLLHYGG
+500 SCIRS
-511 FVEGWAVYV
+511 
-520 ENLSYGYA
+520 NGYA
-528 AQLTKNEET
+528 AQLTKNEEA

-566 ATPEQTGRFLENLGL
+566 ATPEQIGRFLENLGL
-581 GQHTDAE
+581 GQHTNVE
-588 AIYEYLVE
+588 TIYEYLVE

-635 LEAGPSDF
+635 LETGPSDF
-643 LSLSEQL
+643 RSLGE
-650 LLLVNRNEIQ
+650 LVTAHPYPGQNFGNQS

>member
-78 FTDGDT
+78 FMDGDT
-84 KAQITEWQ
+84 RAQITEWQ

-280 YYPDGKEYYMY
+280 YYPEGNKYYMY

-300 RSIPEIRKL
+300 RSIPEIRRL
-309 LEKDYQENFHALRDL
+309 LEKDYQENFHALHDL
-324 VKDHPGLLERSA
+324 VKNHPGLLEVSSK
-336 EDFSL
+336 DFSL
-341 SLNMQDSYTGH
+341 T
-352 SVGLNAAE
+352 
-360 RSAAPYLSDSSDI
+360 SAG
-373 PVQSSDTL
+373 SSDTL
-381 CRLSDAILDHLQK
+381 YELSDTILADLQK
-394 QMQEDFPTAFPSVNR
+394 QMEPDFPKLTCISESKNR
-409 ELECKTCN
+409 REDEVESK
-417 AYKEKGMPISCQIK
+417 PIVCQLK
-431 KVSPSMESYSSPA
+431 MVSPSMESYSSPA

-635 LEAGPSDF
+635 LEVGPSDF

>member
-1 MKLKFSR
+1 MKLKFAR

-42 YDLLYTELSGNTIN
+42 QDLLYTELSGNTIN
-56 LHYTLAHPE
+56 LHYTIAYPE
-65 NYGLSGDPILPSS
+65 NYGLSSDPILPSS
-78 FTDGDT
+78 FTDGDA

-98 DPQKLDTQDRYAY
+98 NPQKLSTQDRYAY

-131 ESLSPSSGMVSGL
+131 EPLSPSSGMVSGL

-165 LEQTGTYFDALIRY
+165 LDQTGAYFDALIRY

-190 SDTSADKVI
+190 SDTSADNVI

-206 DSTLLTDDSHFLQ
+206 DPALLTDGSHFLQ

-230 SDGIITEKEKQ
+230 SDEIITEEEKQ

-280 YYPDGKEYYMY
+280 YYPEGKEYYTY

-300 RSIPEIRKL
+300 RSIPEIRRL
-309 LEKDYQENFHALRDL
+309 LEKDYQENLHALRNL
-324 VKDHPGLLERSA
+324 IKAHPGLLKVSSA
-336 EDFSL
+336 DFSL
-341 SLNMQDSYTGH
+341 SLNMQDSYSGH
-352 SVGLNAAE
+352 SGGLNAAE
-360 RSAAPYLSDSSDI
+360 RSAAPYHSDSSVI

-381 CRLSDAILDHLQK
+381 CRLSAAVLDNLQK

-409 ELECKTCN
+409 ELERKTCN
-417 AYKEKGMPISCQIK
+417 AYKEKGMPISCRIK
-431 KVSPSMESYSSPA
+431 MVSPSMEAYSSPA

-511 FVEGWAVYV
+511 FVEGWAVYA
-520 ENLSYGYA
+520 ENLAYGYA

-566 ATPEQTGRFLENLGL
+566 ATPEQIGRFLENLGL
-581 GQHTDAE
+581 SQLANAD
-588 AIYEYLVE
+588 AIYEYLIE

-635 LEAGPSDF
+635 LETGPSDF

-650 LLLVNRNEIQ
+650 EKQYPGKQS

>member
-22 VVLCLYLYGTKDAR
+22 VVLCLYLYGTKDTR
-36 QFEQLS
+36 QFERLS
-42 YDLLYTELSGNTIN
+42 CDLLDTELSGNTIN
-56 LHYTLAHPE
+56 LHYTLAYPE
-65 NYGLSGDPILPSS
+65 NYGLSADPILPSS

-84 KAQITEWQ
+84 RAQITEWQ
-92 YRLSRI
+92 RRLSRI
-98 DPQKLDTQDRYAY
+98 DPQKLDPQDRYAY

-116 FLALTLEGADFAYYE
+116 FLALTLEGSDFTYYTDP
-131 ESLSPSSGMVSGL
+131 LSPSSGMVSGL
-144 PVLLADYTFRNQ
+144 PVLLADYTFRIK

-165 LEQTGTYFDALIRY
+165 LEQTGTYFDALIQY

-190 SDTSADKVI
+190 SDTSADNVI

-206 DSTLLTDDSHFLQ
+206 DPVLLSGGSHFLQ

-230 SDGIITEKEKQ
+230 SDKIITEEEKQ
-241 QYIDKNNLLLTTVMA
+241 QYIHKNDLLLTTVMA
-256 PAYEKVGD
+256 PAYERVGD

-280 YYPDGKEYYMY
+280 YYPKGKEYYTY
-291 LLARTTGSS
+291 LLAKATGSS
-300 RSIPEIRKL
+300 RSIPEIRRL
-309 LEKDYQENFHALRDL
+309 LEKDYQENFHALRNL
-324 VKDHPGLLERSA
+324 IKAHPGLLKVSS

-341 SLNMQDSYTGH
+341 SLNMQNSYCGH
-352 SVGLNAAE
+352 PEEPGNADLPT
-360 RSAAPYLSDSSDI
+360 S
-373 PVQSSDTL
+373 PVATSDTL
-381 CRLSDAILDHLQK
+381 CQLSEAILDDLQE
-394 QMQEDFPTAFPSVNR
+394 QMESDFPKLICISEDKDGHKNEVEN
-409 ELECKTCN
+409 N
-417 AYKEKGMPISCQIK
+417 SISCQLK
-431 KVSPSMESYSSPA
+431 MVSPSMEAYSSPA

-463 PNITD
+463 SNITD

-528 AQLTKNEET
+528 ARLTKSEEA

-566 ATPEQTGRFLENLGL
+566 ATPEQIGRFLENLGL
-581 GQHTDAE
+581 GQHTNVE
-588 AIYEYLVE
+588 TIYEYLVE

-635 LEAGPSDF
+635 LETGPSDF
-643 LSLSEQL
+643 RSLGEL
-650 LLLVNRNEIQ
+650 LEKQYLGKQS

>member
-22 VVLCLYLYGTKDAR
+22 VVLCLYLYGTKDTR
-36 QFEQLS
+36 QFERLS
-42 YDLLYTELSGNTIN
+42 CDLLDTELSGNTIN
-56 LHYTLAHPE
+56 LHYTLAYPE
-65 NYGLSGDPILPSS
+65 NYGLSADPILPSS

-84 KAQITEWQ
+84 RAQITEWQ
-92 YRLSRI
+92 RRLSRI
-98 DPQKLDTQDRYAY
+98 DPQKLDPQDRYAY

-116 FLALTLEGADFAYYE
+116 FLALTLEGSDFTYYTDP
-131 ESLSPSSGMVSGL
+131 LSPSSGMVSGL
-144 PVLLADYTFRNQ
+144 PVLLADYTFRIK

-165 LEQTGTYFDALIRY
+165 LEQTGTYFDALIQY

-190 SDTSADKVI
+190 SDTSADNVI

-206 DSTLLTDDSHFLQ
+206 DPVLLSGGSHFLQ

-230 SDGIITEKEKQ
+230 SDKIITEEEKQ
-241 QYIDKNNLLLTTVMA
+241 QYIHKNDLLLTTVMA
-256 PAYEKVGD
+256 PAYERVGD

-280 YYPDGKEYYMY
+280 YYPEGKEYYAY
-291 LLARTTGSS
+291 LLAKATGSS
-300 RSIPEIRKL
+300 RSIPEIRRL
-309 LEKDYQENFHALRDL
+309 LEKDYQENFHALRNL
-324 VKDHPGLLERSA
+324 IKAHPGLLKVSS

-341 SLNMQDSYTGH
+341 SLNMQNSYCGH
-352 SVGLNAAE
+352 PEEPGNADLPT
-360 RSAAPYLSDSSDI
+360 S
-373 PVQSSDTL
+373 PVATSDTL
-381 CRLSDAILDHLQK
+381 CQLSEAILDDLQE
-394 QMQEDFPTAFPSVNR
+394 QMESDFPKLICISEDKDGHKNEVEN
-409 ELECKTCN
+409 N
-417 AYKEKGMPISCQIK
+417 SISCQLK
-431 KVSPSMESYSSPA
+431 MVSPSMEAYSSPA

-463 PNITD
+463 SNITD

-528 AQLTKNEET
+528 TQLTKNEET

-566 ATPEQTGRFLENLGL
+566 ATPEQIGRFLENLGL
-581 GQHTDAE
+581 GQHTNVE
-588 AIYEYLVE
+588 TIYEYLVE

-607 YLEFLSLKQQAEELW
+607 YLEFLSLKQQAVELW

-635 LEAGPSDF
+635 LETGPSDF
-643 LSLSEQL
+643 RSLGEL
-650 LLLVNRNEIQ
+650 LEKQYLGKQS